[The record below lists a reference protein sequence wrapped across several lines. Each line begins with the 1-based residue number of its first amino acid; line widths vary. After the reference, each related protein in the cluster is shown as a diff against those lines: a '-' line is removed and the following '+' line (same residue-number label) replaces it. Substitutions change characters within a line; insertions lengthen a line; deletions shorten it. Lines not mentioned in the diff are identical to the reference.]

1 MDRIKTKLI
10 IAVTNRLSAAADSDA
25 RTDLI
30 EELSENLYQRYLDL
44 AASGMEESAAY
55 TKALEELGDVEEL
68 LEYLRTLE
76 PDSQQPRQD
85 GERTGSSFDFDNM
98 MRGAEDIVRET
109 ISQTR
114 DAVDQAKDIV
124 RDVAHKLKE
133 RYPHGVKDFSACGAP
148 AEDTVIPAEGL
159 TGLDI
164 HLVNGDVDIRV
175 IPDPDAQV
183 ILSGNTQQL
192 NVRLREDG
200 VLAISPDDRTASAA
214 FFSTRGLLS
223 TDVELLLPARRWDS
237 ISITTASGDVEVH
250 DSIDAA
256 QLSITTASGD
266 VDLCGVSGPVQLSTA
281 SGDVE
286 LKGNYAEM
294 SARTAS
300 GDVDLRGCAQSISCS
315 TASGDVDLYLSAL
328 PQTLDAST
336 KSGDCEIRIP
346 DGLGFSL
353 RHRTISGN
361 LRTDFD
367 LVGSL
372 ASRCREAMYLDGG
385 SCAMNIE
392 TVSGSLVLRRL

>member
-1 MDRIKTKLI
+1 
-10 IAVTNRLSAAADSDA
+10 
-25 RTDLI
+25 
-30 EELSENLYQRYLDL
+30 
-44 AASGMEESAAY
+44 
-55 TKALEELGDVEEL
+55 
-68 LEYLRTLE
+68 
-76 PDSQQPRQD
+76 
-85 GERTGSSFDFDNM
+85 M

-200 VLAISPDDRTASAA
+200 ILAISPDDRTASAA

-256 QLSITTASGD
+256 QLAIT
-266 VDLCGVSGPVQLSTA
+266 
-281 SGDVE
+281 
-286 LKGNYAEM
+286 
-294 SARTAS
+294 
-300 GDVDLRGCAQSISCS
+300 

-353 RHRTISGN
+353 RYRTISGN
-361 LRTDFD
+361 LRTDFE